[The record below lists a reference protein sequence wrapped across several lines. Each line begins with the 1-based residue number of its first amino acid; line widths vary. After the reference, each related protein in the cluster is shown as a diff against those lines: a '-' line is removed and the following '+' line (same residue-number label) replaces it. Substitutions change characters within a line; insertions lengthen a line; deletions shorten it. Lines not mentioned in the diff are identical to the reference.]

1 MREMKFLPV
10 TAESL
15 SLRIC
20 RVILEVNPGIR
31 RCMNRMNLQQFRT
44 LSLMY
49 YEKENIKQITKVE
62 KDKGYE

>member
-31 RCMNRMNLQQFRT
+31 RCMNQMSTAIQDALFND
-44 LSLMY
+44 